1 MKNLNSFLTSNR
13 KVLPVEYSTLT
24 DEDFEEKEKKYKK
37 SQNMI
42 NSRLF
47 NYNNLGSENLSPF
60 KKLQNKIFYYFLIVK
75 AFYMHVMNK
84 SDETIRNLFYLML
97 FVFWLENLISSL
109 SVSNSIKLKFYYKFY
124 LFRMLIL

>member
-37 SQNMI
+37 TQNMI

-47 NYNNLGSENLSPF
+47 NYNNLESENLSPF

-109 SVSNSIKLKFYYKFY
+109 SVSNSIILKFYYKFY

>member
-37 SQNMI
+37 TQNMI

>member
-24 DEDFEEKEKKYKK
+24 DEDFEEEEKKYNKT
-37 SQNMI
+37 QNMI

-47 NYNNLGSENLSPF
+47 NYNNLGLENLSPF

-97 FVFWLENLISSL
+97 FVFWIENLISSL
-109 SVSNSIKLKFYYKFY
+109 SVSNSIKLKF
-124 LFRMLIL
+124 